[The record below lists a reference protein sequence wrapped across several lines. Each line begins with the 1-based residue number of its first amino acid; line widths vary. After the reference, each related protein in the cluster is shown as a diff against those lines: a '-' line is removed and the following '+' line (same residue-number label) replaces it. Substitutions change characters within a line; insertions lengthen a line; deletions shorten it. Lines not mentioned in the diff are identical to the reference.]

1 MEERIQINGTW
12 YVKEQPDAV
21 VKERQVEVFEYKCLM
36 YEDSRFCF
44 EATIDIKDNGI
55 LDILDLIKVTDKR
68 VKPWKEDTWDR
79 LDFFRGC
86 LERNSDSLLSLRGES
101 GFRFS
106 DDDVENFIAFLKE
119 IQKRGWL

>member
-36 YEDSRFCF
+36 YEDSIFCF
-44 EATIDIKDNGI
+44 TATIDLADNGK
-55 LDILDLIKVTDKR
+55 LDFIEVTNKR
-68 VKPWKEDTWDR
+68 FTPWKEETWDH
-79 LDFFRGC
+79 LGFFRGC
-86 LERNSDSLLSLRGES
+86 LERNSDSLSTLTSES
-101 GFRFS
+101 GFG

-119 IQKRGWL
+119 IKKRNWL

>member
-1 MEERIQINGTW
+1 MEDRIQINGTW
-12 YVKEQPDAV
+12 YVKEQLDAV
-21 VKERQVEVFEYKCLM
+21 SPERQVEVFEYKCLS

-55 LDILDLIKVTDKR
+55 LDILDLIKVTDKS
-68 VKPWKEDTWDR
+68 VKPWKEETWDH
-79 LDFFRGC
+79 L
-86 LERNSDSLLSLRGES
+86 SLLSLKGDS
-101 GFRFS
+101 GFS

>member
-1 MEERIQINGTW
+1 MEDRIQINGTW

-21 VKERQVEVFEYKCLM
+21 VEERQVEVFEYKGLV
-36 YEDSRFCF
+36 YEDQRFCF

-68 VKPWKEDTWDR
+68 VKPWKEETWDR

-86 LERNSDSLLSLRGES
+86 LERKSDSLLSLRGES
-101 GFRFS
+101 GFS

>member
-21 VKERQVEVFEYKCLM
+21 VPERQVEVLEYKCLL
-36 YEDSRFCF
+36 YEDSIFCF
-44 EATIDIKDNGI
+44 EATIDIADSSK
-55 LDILDLIKVTDKR
+55 LDLIKVTDKR
-68 VKPWKEDTWDR
+68 VKPWKEETWDH
-79 LDFFRGC
+79 LGFFRGC
-86 LERNSDSLLSLRGES
+86 LERNPDSLSPLRVVS
-101 GFRFS
+101 GFS

>member
-1 MEERIQINGTW
+1 MEDRIQINGTW

-21 VKERQVEVFEYKCLM
+21 VEERQVEVFEYKCLM
-36 YEDSRFCF
+36 YEDQRFCF

-68 VKPWKEDTWDR
+68 VKPWKEEIWDR

-86 LERNSDSLLSLRGES
+86 LERGSYALSSLKGDN
-101 GFRFS
+101 GFS

>member
-21 VKERQVEVFEYKCLM
+21 SPERQVEVFEYKCLV
-36 YEDSRFCF
+36 YEDKRFCF

-68 VKPWKEDTWDR
+68 VKPWTEETWDY
-79 LDFFRGC
+79 LGFFRGC
-86 LERNSDSLLSLRGES
+86 LERNPDSLSPLRVAS
-101 GFRFS
+101 GFS

-119 IQKRGWL
+119 IKKRGWL